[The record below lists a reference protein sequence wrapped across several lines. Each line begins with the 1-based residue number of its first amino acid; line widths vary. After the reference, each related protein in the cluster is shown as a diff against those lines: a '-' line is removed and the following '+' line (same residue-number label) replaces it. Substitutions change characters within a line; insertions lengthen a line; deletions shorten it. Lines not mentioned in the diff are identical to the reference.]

1 LTSSIVA
8 FREDVAPSLKAAG
21 LMSDAQLSTLEAQLQ
36 AIAKSAIGEPAKLT
50 MLQRTIKNA
59 ILGVTAQPAGS
70 MIFGAAGAGKSLYDV
85 LNKKDSPVSAAPRF
99 GQ

>member
-1 LTSSIVA
+1 
-8 FREDVAPSLKAAG
+8 
-21 LMSDAQLSTLEAQLQ
+21 
-36 AIAKSAIGEPAKLT
+36 

-85 LNKKDSPVSAAPRF
+85 INKKDSPASAVPRF
-99 GQ
+99 AQ